1 MCVLVVIYNIQL
13 ISKYTFRDV
22 PVMFQSRF
30 SCIFIPLSD
39 FYFFPPNFQSNH
51 FVTFEECKWTK
62 VNMYRDILD
71 TLVSHLIKSCVI
83 CKSESLG
90 WELHC
95 VLTTERLLP
104 VRLKA
109 ICFRLNTFLDELKY
123 NTTASFP
130 TRKVFFNVFLQYIL
144 QFCSG
149 QINLPGDPLLRIPPK
164 HFYYIFFPFL
174 RTATSH
180 NSAFLFLTIYKKWQS
195 IQTRGIFKS
204 NIALMDLFPL
214 SYFSI

>member
-1 MCVLVVIYNIQL
+1 
-13 ISKYTFRDV
+13 
-22 PVMFQSRF
+22 
-30 SCIFIPLSD
+30 
-39 FYFFPPNFQSNH
+39 
-51 FVTFEECKWTK
+51 
-62 VNMYRDILD
+62 MYGDILD

-104 VRLKA
+104 KRLKA
-109 ICFRLNTFLDELKY
+109 ICFRLNTFQDELKY

-130 TRKVFFNVFLQYIL
+130 TRKVFFFWWYIL

-149 QINLPGDPLLRIPPK
+149 QINLPGDPLRNPPK
-164 HFYYIFFPFL
+164 HGLCIFIFIFFPL
-174 RTATSH
+174 HAATSH

-195 IQTRGIFKS
+195 IQTCGIFKS
-204 NIALMDLFPL
+204 SIALMDLFPL